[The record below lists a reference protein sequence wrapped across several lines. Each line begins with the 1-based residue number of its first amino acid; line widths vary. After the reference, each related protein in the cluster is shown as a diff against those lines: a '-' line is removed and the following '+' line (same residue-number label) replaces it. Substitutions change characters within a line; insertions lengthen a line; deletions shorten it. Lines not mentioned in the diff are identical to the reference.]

1 MNFDRTRAAGVLAAE
16 LARLYG
22 AELQRRLVPLGL
34 SAAQFLVLSELW
46 AEDGQTQRQLTA
58 RLGVEQAT
66 MANTLARM
74 ERDRLIER
82 MPHPDDRRAQIV
94 ALSDAARTLRRSRR
108 RCRRGQPV
116 SARGAARRRAG
127 AVPEHAGA
135 HRECDARAWSKSADI
150 MPVQASTRV
159 SPIPQ
164 TG

>member
-1 MNFDRTRAAGVLAAE
+1 MLEDIMNFDRTRAAGVLAAE

-94 ALSDAARTLRRSRR
+94 ALSDAARTLRAEAVDAAAEVNQSVLEGLPAAERELFLSMLGRIVNAMR
-108 RCRRGQPV
+108 AP
-116 SARGAARRRAG
+116 GAN
-127 AVPEHAGA
+127 
-135 HRECDARAWSKSADI
+135 
-150 MPVQASTRV
+150 
-159 SPIPQ
+159 PQ
-164 TG
+164 T